1 MEKELKDLIAEAG
14 DAIARAAGLLEE
26 IKARFAVPEK
36 PQDPAPQQDPGF
48 TEPIDIELDDIPQE
62 ALPSDAVPEPE
73 AAAVPET
80 GPEAVPEPEVV
91 PDPEPEPAPAP
102 APAPGKATAGYLWET
117 DIPGSKV
124 SNILSAISLN
134 DRVLF
139 INVLFR
145 EDARL
150 FRDTVAALN
159 SMQGFGEAKQYIMD
173 RFRDWNLSSETVYRL
188 MMAVR
193 RKFQ

>member
-26 IKARFAVPEK
+26 IKARLAVPEK

-62 ALPSDAVPEPE
+62 ALPSDAVPEPD

-80 GPEAVPEPEVV
+80 GPEVTAEPEPE
-91 PDPEPEPAPAP
+91 PAPAPAP

>member
-1 MEKELKDLIAEAG
+1 MPGRPFRSSGSVQPWGSPEGCSPKRRVLRMKS
-14 DAIARAAGLLEE
+14 
-26 IKARFAVPEK
+26 VPE
-36 PQDPAPQQDPGF
+36 
-48 TEPIDIELDDIPQE
+48 
-62 ALPSDAVPEPE
+62 
-73 AAAVPET
+73 
-80 GPEAVPEPEVV
+80 PEAVPEPEVV

>member
-26 IKARFAVPEK
+26 IKARLAVPEK

-80 GPEAVPEPEVV
+80 GPEATAEPEPE
-91 PDPEPEPAPAP
+91 PAPAPAP

>member
-26 IKARFAVPEK
+26 IKARLAVPEK

-73 AAAVPET
+73 AAA
-80 GPEAVPEPEVV
+80 EPEVV

-102 APAPGKATAGYLWET
+102 APVPGKATAGYLWET